1 MRTTTS
7 VIVGAGQAGLAMSRC
22 LTDRCVDH
30 VVLERGEVAS
40 SWTTG
45 RWDSLRLLTPNWQSR
60 LPGYR
65 YDGDDPD
72 GFMTMPEVVR
82 YLGAYADVI
91 SAPVE
96 TSTAVTA
103 VRAAAGGFHVET
115 TQGEWRARTVV
126 LASGACTVAD
136 VPAFARELPSAVSA
150 LTSAE
155 YRNPDQLEDGGVLI
169 AGASATGLQLADE
182 IQRSGRPVTLAIGG
196 HVRTPRSYRGRDI
209 MWWLDAA
216 GILDERYDEVD
227 DITRARSLPSFQ
239 LVGTQSRVSIDL
251 NALQAIGVRA
261 VGRLAGLRDGVAQ
274 FSGSLRN
281 QCTLAD
287 LKLNRLLDT
296 IDGWATANGLDT
308 ECEPPRR
315 FAPTHVD
322 EVPLLGL
329 DLTRGDIK
337 TIIWATG
344 YRPDFSWLDVPVL
357 DPKGRVRHDGGVT
370 AAPGLYAMGMP
381 FLRRRK
387 STLIDG
393 VGDDARDL
401 SAHLAAFLAGG
412 AMTGRRHMSQCS
424 RIGG

>member
-1 MRTTTS
+1 MRTTTA

-22 LTDRCVDH
+22 LTEQGVDH
-30 VVLERGEVAS
+30 IVLERGEVAS

-82 YLGAYADVI
+82 FLGGYAAAI

-96 TSTAVTA
+96 TNTSVTA
-103 VRAAAGGFHVET
+103 VRPGPDGYDVDT
-115 TQGEWRARTVV
+115 TEGPWRARTVV
-126 LASGACTVAD
+126 LASGACSHAD
-136 VPAFARELPSAVSA
+136 VPTFAGEVPTSVTS
-150 LTSAE
+150 LTAAE
-155 YRNPDQLEDGGVLI
+155 YRNPEQLEAGGVLI

-182 IQRSGRPVTLAIGG
+182 IQRSGRPVTLAVGG
-196 HVRTPRSYRGRDI
+196 HVRTPRCYRGRDI

-239 LVGTQSRVSIDL
+239 LVGTPNRVSIDL
-251 NALQAIGVRA
+251 NALQAIGVRL
-261 VGRLAGLRDGVAQ
+261 VGRFAGVREGKAQ

-287 LKLNRLLDT
+287 LKLNRLLDA
-296 IDGWATANGLDT
+296 IDEWVTANGLDG

-315 FAPTHVD
+315 FATTQVEESPM
-322 EVPLLGL
+322 LGL
-329 DLTRGDIK
+329 DLTSGDIR

-357 DPKGRVRHDGGVT
+357 DAKGRIKHDGGVST
-370 AAPGLYAMGMP
+370 APGLYVLGMP

-393 VGDDARDL
+393 VGDDARDVSQHL
-401 SAHLAAFLAGG
+401 VQHLAG
-412 AMTGRRHMSQCS
+412 
-424 RIGG
+424 